1 DRRPVKWKC
10 RMPSGPSNVHLLEEN
25 TNMLSLNDENFEQEV
40 MQSDVPVLVDF
51 WAEWCGPCRMLT
63 PLIEQLSSSYD
74 GRAKVAKLNV
84 DEAQQLAM
92 KYNVRSIPT
101 VILFKDGQVQ
111 DTFVGIKKQAD
122 YEKGLDALLA

>member
-1 DRRPVKWKC
+1 
-10 RMPSGPSNVHLLEEN
+10 MIE
-25 TNMLSLNDENFEQEV
+25 LNDGNFEQEV
-40 MQSDVPVLVDF
+40 INSEVPVLVDF

-63 PLIEQLSSSYD
+63 PLIEQLSSSYE

-92 KYNVRSIPT
+92 QFNVRSIPT
-101 VILFKDGQVQ
+101 VILFKDGKVQ

-122 YEKGLDALLA
+122 YEQGLNALLA